1 MFEFTCRLEPDDLEF
16 VIKDIYSFVEE
27 NGWISKKELI
37 GRMAPHI
44 KVQPGD
50 EKIGWGYASINNLE
64 SRATI
69 DKDTLYTIFVLDD
82 PVKLNV
88 GSKCEHAVCTGRGEG
103 FCNDFFQF
111 LYTNGEEYFSFDGG
125 TFDVISHPAHYTEG
139 RKYEPRKVIADWDL
153 SFNLGNAVKYLARA
167 GRKGDK
173 IEDLRKAIQY
183 IEFEID
189 ECSKHSEYEELL
201 NSFKNRPPEEQV
213 KIVEQLK
220 LELNKKYGIGGKK
233 NE

>member
-1 MFEFTCRLEPDDLEF
+1 MFEFTCRLEPADLEF

-50 EKIGWGYASINNLE
+50 
-64 SRATI
+64 
-69 DKDTLYTIFVLDD
+69 
-82 PVKLNV
+82 
-88 GSKCEHAVCTGRGEG
+88 
-103 FCNDFFQF
+103 
-111 LYTNGEEYFSFDGG
+111 
-125 TFDVISHPAHYTEG
+125 VISHPAHYTEG
-139 RKYEPRKVIADWDL
+139 RKYEPRKVVADWGL
-153 SFNLGNAVKYLARA
+153 SFNLGNAVKYLALA

-189 ECSKHSEYEELL
+189 ECLKHSEYEELL
-201 NSFKNRPPEEQV
+201 NSFKSRPPEEQV
-213 KIVEQLK
+213 KIVKQLK
-220 LELNKKYGIGGKK
+220 LELNKKYGIGGLKD
-233 NE
+233 E

>member
-1 MFEFTCRLEPDDLEF
+1 MFEFTCRLEPADLEF
-16 VIKDIYSFVEE
+16 VIMNIYSFLEE
-27 NGWISKKELI
+27 NGEISKKELI
-37 GRMAPHI
+37 RRMAPHI
-44 KVQPGD
+44 EVQPGD

-82 PVKLNV
+82 PVELNV
-88 GSKCEHAVCTGRGEG
+88 GSKCEHAVC
-103 FCNDFFQF
+103 
-111 LYTNGEEYFSFDGG
+111 DGG

-139 RKYEPRKVIADWDL
+139 RKYEPRKVIADWGL
-153 SFNLGNAVKYLARA
+153 NFNLGNAVKYISRA
-167 GRKGDK
+167 GRKGNK

-201 NSFKNRPPEEQV
+201 NSLKNRSPEEQI
-213 KIVEQLK
+213 KIVKQLK
-220 LELNKKYGIGGKK
+220 LELNKKYGIGGLKD
-233 NE
+233 E

>member
-1 MFEFTCRLEPDDLEF
+1 MFEFACRLEPADLEF
-16 VIKDIYSFVEE
+16 VIKDIYSFVEK

-50 EKIGWGYASINNLE
+50 EKIGWGYALINNLK

-69 DKDTLYTIFVLDD
+69 DKDTLYTIFALDD
-82 PVKLNV
+82 PVKLNKD
-88 GSKCEHAVCTGRGEG
+88 S
-103 FCNDFFQF
+103 
-111 LYTNGEEYFSFDGG
+111 
-125 TFDVISHPAHYTEG
+125 FDVIHRPSHYTEG
-139 RKYEPRKVIADWDL
+139 RKYEPRKVIADLDL

-167 GRKGDK
+167 GRKGAK

-189 ECSKHSEYEELL
+189 ECSIHSEYEELL
-201 NSFKNRPPEEQV
+201 NSFKNRPMEEQV

-220 LELNKKYGIGGKK
+220 LELNKKYGIGGLKD
-233 NE
+233 E

>member
-1 MFEFTCRLEPDDLEF
+1 MFEFTCCLEPADLEF
-16 VIKDIYSFVEE
+16 VIMNIYSFLEE
-27 NGWISKKELI
+27 NGEISKKELI
-37 GRMAPHI
+37 RRMAPHI
-44 KVQPGD
+44 EVQPGD

-82 PVKLNV
+82 PVELNV
-88 GSKCEHAVCTGRGEG
+88 GSKCEHAVCDGR
-103 FCNDFFQF
+103 
-111 LYTNGEEYFSFDGG
+111 G

-201 NSFKNRPPEEQV
+201 NSIKNRSPEEQI

-220 LELNKKYGIGGKK
+220 LELNKKYGIGGLKD
-233 NE
+233 E